1 MRLDRCTEEELW
13 RFVAAHLEKSGIPVV
28 LVGGALVA
36 IYSKGAYRSG
46 DLDFVRTA
54 YFGPDVQEAMAQ
66 IGFRKDGRHYVHPEC
81 RHLFVDFVSGPLG
94 IGEETQVAPVEVAE
108 GDVRIKLL
116 SPTDCVCDRLASYIH
131 YGVRDALDQAAL
143 VARAQRVDWQK
154 IERWCERERAPQ
166 AFLDL
171 RHAVK

>member
-1 MRLDRCTEEELW
+1 MHLDRCTEEELW
-13 RFVAAHLEKSGIPVV
+13 RLVAAHLEKSGISVV
-28 LVGGALVA
+28 LVGGALVS

-54 YFGPDVQEAMAQ
+54 FFGPDVQAAMAQ

-94 IGEETQVAPVEVAE
+94 IGEETHVVPVEVPE

-116 SPTDCVCDRLASYIH
+116 SATDTVCDRLASYIH
-131 YGVRDALDQAAL
+131 YRVRDALDQAAL
-143 VARAQRVDWQK
+143 VAKAQPVDWKK

-171 RHAVK
+171 RQAVK